1 MAAGEILERG
11 LKSSVGWI
19 QGSREEVERE
29 KEREKELRGKG
40 ASETELMELYSL

>member
-29 KEREKELRGKG
+29 REKELRGKG